1 MAHQLRAE
9 YAHVCTFV
17 LVLVRIVFPGVCI
30 TAYVVTMW
38 IIWSLLALLIPIA
51 AGNNFQEVEDC
62 KAAKYGLP
70 GFRSQRSLFPNADP
84 VWDGMTKVGFQNAES
99 TWLAGNFQDTGSDFV
114 AVLFGGSIQ
123 HKEYWPEP
131 PLMRTLALN
140 HGISSLAVD
149 IAGRGES
156 CGSEAL
162 FNYTAAVSPCLT
174 ELKARPNKL
183 VLTVIACTCS
193 SQTWLP
199 LCISLTAFRGDIAG
213 PCSVCHLQLYAC

>member
-1 MAHQLRAE
+1 
-9 YAHVCTFV
+9 
-17 LVLVRIVFPGVCI
+17 
-30 TAYVVTMW
+30 MW
-38 IIWSLLALLIPIA
+38 TIWPLLALLLPIA
-51 AGNNFQEVEDC
+51 ASNDFQEVEDC

-84 VWDGMTKVGFQNAES
+84 IWDGMTKVGFQSADS

-131 PLMRTLALN
+131 PLMRTLAIN
-140 HGISSLAVD
+140 HGISSFAVD

-162 FNYTAAVSPCLT
+162 FNYTAAVRPRSCLA
-174 ELKARPNKL
+174 ELKARWNKL
-183 VLTVIACTCS
+183 VLTVTGCTCS
-193 SQTWLP
+193 SRTWLP
-199 LCISLTAFRGDIAG
+199 LCTSSITFRGDIAG
-213 PCSVCHLQLYAC
+213 PCSVRHLQLQAC